1 MATIRR
7 WTKDEI
13 ARLRSLAQKQR
24 AADIAAGLGRSS
36 SSIAVKA
43 HQLGLSLK
51 VLRHGNDNVKQPS
64 PEILGNAT
72 RHREGNEMRSPKK
85 TPKSALFRHSTSHR
99 ALLEKMSKVISLRE
113 RVAQAELELS
123 ALRLIKDAAMSPAD
137 EPRS

>member
-51 VLRHGNDNVKQPS
+51 VGRQHSNDNENNP
-64 PEILGNAT
+64 
-72 RHREGNEMRSPKK
+72 
-85 TPKSALFRHSTSHR
+85 AL
-99 ALLEKMSKVISLRE
+99 
-113 RVAQAELELS
+113 QAWT
-123 ALRLIKDAAMSPAD
+123 
-137 EPRS
+137 

>member
-64 PEILGNAT
+64 PEPGPA
-72 RHREGNEMRSPKK
+72 GMD
-85 TPKSALFRHSTSHR
+85 
-99 ALLEKMSKVISLRE
+99 
-113 RVAQAELELS
+113 LS
-123 ALRLIKDAAMSPAD
+123 
-137 EPRS
+137 